1 MLKVSMSGSSGYIGS
16 RIIKNFKSKKVLL
29 TALVNKRLSKS
40 NIIKKKFFFIDN
52 KEKKTFLKK
61 LTTLT
66 FLFI

>member
-16 RIIKNFKSKKVLL
+16 GIIKNFKSKKVLL

-52 KEKKTFLKK
+52 KEKKKPF
-61 LTTLT
+61 
-66 FLFI
+66 